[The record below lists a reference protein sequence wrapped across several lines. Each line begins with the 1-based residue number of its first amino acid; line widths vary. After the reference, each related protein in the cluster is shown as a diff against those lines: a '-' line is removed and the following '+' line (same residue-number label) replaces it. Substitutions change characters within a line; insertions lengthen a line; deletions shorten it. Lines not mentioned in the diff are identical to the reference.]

1 MYLSFYNFFL
11 QRTSN
16 IDFSL
21 LKLKYNY
28 AYNNQL
34 KHLPFYFYSSK
45 ESEYNLGGL
54 PKFGFITTDMWTSF
68 TLLVGIFFPSCTGKF
83 YIRVAKVWLGRTEE
97 IIEVRGQKVI
107 FLL

>member
-1 MYLSFYNFFL
+1 MQVLLFLKQWFSNVSLIKDVLVVLQFFL

-16 IDFSL
+16 IEFSL

-34 KHLPFYFYSSK
+34 THLPFYFYSSK

-83 YIRVAKVWLGRTEE
+83 YICV
-97 IIEVRGQKVI
+97 
-107 FLL
+107 